1 MTIYREDVAD
11 YLRKIAPKE
20 DSLLQEI
27 KKEAADLGIPAIS
40 ANEGKFLYLMAKL
53 IGAKKILELGTGLG
67 YSTVWLARALPELSK
82 LVTIEREEQYT
93 RLAAEHFKKMDTK
106 VIELIESETTPVLE
120 KMDEQF
126 DMCFMD
132 EYKAFYFLD
141 LDHCIR
147 LLRPGGLIL
156 AHNALE
162 GGWVE
167 SDENDLESEE
177 LKKWHQMVLTND
189 NLEPMI
195 VPVGE
200 GFIIGRKK

>member
-141 LDHCIR
+141 LEHCIR

-167 SDENDLESEE
+167 SDENDLDSEE
-177 LKKWHQMVLTND
+177 LKKWHQMFLSND
-189 NLEPMI
+189 KIEPI
-195 VPVGE
+195 VAPIGE
-200 GFIIGRKK
+200 GFMLARKL

>member
-11 YLRKIAPKE
+11 YLRKIVPKE

-53 IGAKKILELGTGLG
+53 IDAKKILELGTGLG

-93 RLAAEHFKKMDTK
+93 RLAAEHFKKMNTK

-132 EYKAFYFLD
+132 EYKSFYFLD
-141 LDHCIR
+141 LEHCIR

-156 AHNALE
+156 VHNALE

-167 SDENDLESEE
+167 SDENDLDSDE
-177 LKKWHQMVLTND
+177 LRKWHQIFLSND
-189 NLEPMI
+189 KIEPMV
-195 VPVGE
+195 VPIGE
-200 GFIIGRKK
+200 GFMLARKL